1 MKRIASPLFE
11 STQMAQYSFW
21 FVFGIAAMPA
31 CRRMYVFAATGR
43 NGTACS
49 NPRPR
54 NTQRCGVGWAH
65 LSSKAS
71 RLDLRTA
78 STTRNGT
85 GGGRYEG
92 SARSDIC

>member
-49 NPRPR
+49 NPPAKKHAALRR
-54 NTQRCGVGWAH
+54 
-65 LSSKAS
+65 
-71 RLDLRTA
+71 RLGAPKLQSIA
-78 STTRNGT
+78 P
-85 GGGRYEG
+85 
-92 SARSDIC
+92 

>member
-21 FVFGIAAMPA
+21 FVFGMAAMPA

-49 NPRPR
+49 NPGQETRSVAAS
-54 NTQRCGVGWAH
+54 VG
-65 LSSKAS
+65 
-71 RLDLRTA
+71 RT
-78 STTRNGT
+78 
-85 GGGRYEG
+85 
-92 SARSDIC
+92 